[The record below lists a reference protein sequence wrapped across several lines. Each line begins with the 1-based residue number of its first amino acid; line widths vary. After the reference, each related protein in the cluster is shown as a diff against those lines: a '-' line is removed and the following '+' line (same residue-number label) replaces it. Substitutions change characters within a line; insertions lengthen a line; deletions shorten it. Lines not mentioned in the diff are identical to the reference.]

1 MKAESRRDGRRPWT
15 ILLVTAFSLSTVLR
29 LALAARL
36 PLGDDEAYYWLWAQ
50 HLAWGYPDHPPVI
63 AVLIALGRHL
73 LGDSPLAVRSVPL
86 VFSLATFPL
95 FYVTTRV
102 LFERAAAQRATFLA
116 IILPTVTI
124 GGVLASPDVP
134 LVFFWLAAVGA
145 GWRALS
151 AGGWWWIATGAAVGL
166 ALLSKLTAVLLIVG
180 LAGAWRS
187 GNWRRSLHDWGWY
200 GGLALGIV
208 LVLPVIAWNAQHDW
222 LMLKTIRYGA
232 PIIPGNLAASALL
245 LLVGHVVYFGPV
257 VAWLLAAVVVA
268 VRRRHEPL
276 WRYIA
281 WLSVPTFLAAAL
293 SLVAGKGRPH
303 WPAPAYLIAATA
315 LAAEWPA
322 WLRRRPALLRTPVV
336 LTAGLTIVLGILILT
351 VDIAPFFGDFA
362 LPAER
367 VAREASTR
375 GAFIL
380 ADAYQTA
387 SQLSYSLGPHPPLL
401 VTSHEGAFPL
411 WNPPRELA
419 GRTIVFVSGLR
430 PDPTP
435 YLGRVC
441 RNILRLGILSE
452 GKGRPVPLYSCE
464 DFTGSYA
471 GFPRPDT
478 P

>member
-1 MKAESRRDGRRPWT
+1 MKAESGRDGRRPWT

-50 HLAWGYPDHPPVI
+50 HLAWGYPDHPPMI
-63 AVLIALGRHL
+63 AVLVALGRHV

-86 VFSLATFPL
+86 VFSLATLPV
-95 FYVTTRV
+95 FYATTRA
-102 LFERAAAQRATFLA
+102 LFDRAAAQRGTLLA
-116 IILPTVTI
+116 IILPVITI
-124 GGVLASPDVP
+124 GGVFSSPDVP

-151 AGGWWWIATGAAVGL
+151 AGGWWWLATGAAAGL

-180 LAGAWRS
+180 LAGAWLS
-187 GNWRRSLHDWGWY
+187 GNWRRSLRDWGWY
-200 GGLALGIV
+200 GGLALGIA

-222 LMLKTIRYGA
+222 LMPKTIRYGA
-232 PIIPGNLAASALL
+232 PIIPGNLVASALL
-245 LLVGHVVYFGPV
+245 LLAGHAIYFGPV
-257 VAWLLAAVVVA
+257 VAWLLAAVVLA
-268 VRRRHEPL
+268 IRRRHDPL

-281 WLSVPTFLAAAL
+281 WLSVPVFLAATL

-303 WPAPAYLIAATA
+303 WPAPAYLIAVMA

-322 WLRRRPALLRTPVV
+322 WRRRRPVLLRTPVV
-336 LTAGLTIVLGILILT
+336 LTAGLTIVLGTLALT
-351 VDIAPFFGDFA
+351 VNVTPLFGDWDPLA
-362 LPAER
+362 AR
-367 VAREASTR
+367 VAREAATR
-375 GAFIL
+375 RAFVL

-387 SQLSYSLGPHPPLL
+387 SQLSYSMGPHPPVL
-401 VTSHEGAFPL
+401 VTNHEGAFPL
-411 WNPPRELA
+411 WDPPQEST
-419 GRTIVFVSGLR
+419 GRNVVFVARLR

-435 YLGRVC
+435 YLGRAC
-441 RNILRLGILSE
+441 RNIRRLGVVSE
-452 GKGRPVPLYSCE
+452 RNGRRVPLYSCE
-464 DFTGSYA
+464 GFTGSYA